1 MKKKSVFLV
10 DDSKNYVDELNK
22 ELVNEEV
29 NVVGY
34 SLNGEDALRKIK
46 LFEDI
51 DILVINSKLPIKD
64 GFDVLKEIKTNQSIY
79 PDIEFI
85 ILQVDVINERV
96 INLIQSLKI
105 DQVIFKEESNKR
117 IIEQIRNV
125 EETKELSEKDEVNKR
140 ITKIL
145 HNVGI
150 PAHIKGYNFIR
161 HAVEMVIE
169 NPSVIGQV
177 TKCLYPSIAI
187 KFQSSPSKVERAI
200 RHAIELGWS
209 RGDQDTID
217 EIFGYTISA
226 AKAKPTN
233 SEFIAMVADYIT
245 LNEDKKNYQ
254 MSNFRHKMSY

>member
-64 GFDVLKEIKTNQSIY
+64 GFEVLKEIKTNQSIY

-125 EETKELSEKDEVNKR
+125 EETKELSERDEVNKR

-254 MSNFRHKMSY
+254 ICNFRHKMSY

>member
-64 GFDVLKEIKTNQSIY
+64 GFEVLKEIKTNQSIY

-125 EETKELSEKDEVNKR
+125 EETKELSERDEVNKR

>member
-64 GFDVLKEIKTNQSIY
+64 GFEVLKEIKTNQSIY

>member
-1 MKKKSVFLV
+1 MKKKSVFIV

-64 GFDVLKEIKTNQSIY
+64 GFEVLKEIKTNQSIY

>member
-1 MKKKSVFLV
+1 MKKKSVFIV

-22 ELVNEEV
+22 VLINEEV

-51 DILVINSKLPIKD
+51 DVLIINSTLPNKD
-64 GFDVLKEIKTNQSIY
+64 GFEILKEIKSNQSIY
-79 PDIEFI
+79 PEIGFI
-85 ILQVDVINERV
+85 ILQVDMINDRI

-105 DQVIFKEESNKR
+105 DQVIFKDESNRR
-117 IIEQIRNV
+117 IIDQIRNIDHIK
-125 EETKELSEKDEVNKR
+125 TLSEKDEVNKR

-177 TKCLYPSIAI
+177 TKCLYPSIAV

-226 AKAKPTN
+226 SKAKPTN
-233 SEFIAMVADYIT
+233 SEFIAMVADYIN
-245 LNEDKKNYQ
+245 LNEDKKSYQ
-254 MSNFRHKMSY
+254 NLSFRHKLSY

>member
-64 GFDVLKEIKTNQSIY
+64 GFEVLKEIKTNQSIY

-125 EETKELSEKDEVNKR
+125 EETKELSEKDEVYKR

>member
-1 MKKKSVFLV
+1 MKKKSVFIV
-10 DDSKNYVDELNK
+10 DDSKNYVDVLNK

-64 GFDVLKEIKTNQSIY
+64 GFEVLKEIKTNQSIY

-161 HAVEMVIE
+161 HAVEMVID

-254 MSNFRHKMSY
+254 ISNFRHKMSY

>member
-10 DDSKNYVDELNK
+10 DDCKNYVDELNK

-64 GFDVLKEIKTNQSIY
+64 GFEVLKEIKTNQSIY